1 MSRPANGPTR
11 RSRQLVRQQIFPPPQ
26 FRLLEG
32 LTIHCHIHTRNVRF
46 VEQRGGRSAAADR
59 VHERQAN
66 QRGHAQAAARGL
78 PCEAHRRHSH
88 GAHLHLP
95 ERRPRCG
102 RNSSLGVDCSRSVFS
117 RSRCGITAAIHID
130 FPAGYVDEFESWPPV
145 RPRKPLHL
153 KELNSLDV
161 FVKSLN
167 EVPFRCFAI
176 ALLLSVTDRALALG
190 FRL

>member
-1 MSRPANGPTR
+1 MDRPGEAGSWCGNKSSHHHSSLKGSQFIATYTHET
-11 RSRQLVRQQIFPPPQ
+11 SDSWSSEVGDRQQLIAFMSDKPINEVMLK
-26 FRLLEG
+26 RLLEACLVKPTDG
-32 LTIHCHIHTRNVRF
+32 IRMELNSISRNDD
-46 VEQRGGRSAAADR
+46 Q
-59 VHERQAN
+59 
-66 QRGHAQAAARGL
+66 
-78 PCEAHRRHSH
+78 
-88 GAHLHLP
+88 GACAPH
-95 ERRPRCG
+95 
-102 RNSSLGVDCSRSVFS
+102 NSSLGVDCSRSVLS

-176 ALLLSVTDRALALG
+176 ALLLSVTDRALALR